1 MKRREFVIVLGGA
14 VLWPVVPSAQ
24 QPTMP
29 VIGFLSSRSPDE
41 SKHLLAAFHKGLGEV
56 GFVEGTNI
64 VVEYRWALGEYE
76 KLPALAADL
85 VKRRVAVIAAV
96 GGDVSSRAAVQAT
109 STIPIVFS
117 SGSDPVKAQLVGS
130 LSKPEGNATGFT
142 LLTNDLEPKRLGLL
156 HDLLPKAD
164 VVGVLY
170 DPNFPPAVDQLAA
183 LEKAAK
189 TIALRLDVFRAGN
202 DAELS
207 AGLQLLLEHRVSA
220 LLVVGA
226 PYFDTRRSRII
237 EFAAENKLP
246 AIYHFREY
254 AVDGG
259 LISYG
264 PRITESYRQA
274 GVYVG
279 RILNGAKPSDLPVLQ
294 PTNFDF
300 VINLK
305 TAKSLGLTIP
315 SGLIS
320 FADCDRIIAI
330 ARHVRFRG

>member
-1 MKRREFVIVLGGA
+1 MRRRDFIKAIAGTAAASPLIA
-14 VLWPVVPSAQ
+14 RAQ

-41 SKHLLAAFHKGLGEV
+41 SKHLLAAFRRGLSEV

-76 KLPALAADL
+76 KLSALAADL

-96 GGDVSSRAAVQAT
+96 GGDVSAKAAEQAT
-109 STIPIVFS
+109 STIPIVFG
-117 SGSDPVKAQLVGS
+117 SGSDPVKAQLVRS

-164 VVGVLY
+164 VIGVLY

-183 LEKAAK
+183 LEEAAK
-189 TIALRLDVFRAGN
+189 MIGLRLDVFRTGN
-202 DAELS
+202 DVDLNAS
-207 AGLQLLLEHRVSA
+207 LQSLLEHRVSA
-220 LLVVGA
+220 LLVTGA
-226 PYFDTRRSRII
+226 PYFDTRRGRII

-259 LISYG
+259 LMSYG
-264 PRITESYRQA
+264 PRIAESYRQA

-305 TAKSLGLTIP
+305 TAKTLGLTIP

-320 FADCDRIIAI
+320 FADEVIE
-330 ARHVRFRG
+330 